1 MTTPQVTR
9 FDDAV
14 RELQV
19 SAAEIIQKGDLQEIA
34 TLCERVE
41 RLSPALGAIMDG
53 VEVRLGI
60 RRRRSTT
67 QWASTQRPGQSL
79 SAG

>member
-19 SAAEIIQKGDLQEIA
+19 SAAEIIQKGGLQEVA
-34 TLCERVE
+34 TLCERLE
-41 RLSPALGAIMDG
+41 RIGPALGAIMDG
-53 VEVRLGI
+53 VEVRLEI
-60 RRRRSTT
+60 RRPRRT
-67 QWASTQRPGQSL
+67 QWGSTQRAGRPF